1 MNPTIKSQLHLGA
14 SMYVPTTREVRNLV
28 EIASGE
34 KYPELRSVIFCTE
47 DAVREDELN
56 AAMENLKQALR
67 KFPEGGDQRPMRF
80 IRVRSPHVLG
90 RCLGFKGIEKVDGFV
105 LPKVTAR
112 TLPSYLGEL
121 ADASR
126 FSLMPT
132 LETCEVFDPKKRA
145 GLRDILMEEKVKPRI
160 LCLRIGG
167 NDLLHCLSLRR
178 PKDRTIYD
186 TPIGKLIGDLAR
198 EFIPAGFGL
207 TAPVFELT
215 CESFRPLLE
224 EEIRQDLA
232 HGLFGKTAI
241 HPNQIPVIEAMYRV
255 DEQDLEEARHIVKDD
270 APAVFKMGGRMCE
283 PTTHSRW
290 ARRMIAQAE
299 IYGTR

>member
-1 MNPTIKSQLHLGA
+1 MNSTVKSQLHLGA
-14 SMYVPTTREVRNLV
+14 SMYVPTTRDVRNLV

-67 KFPEGGDQRPMRF
+67 KFPEGGDKRPLIF

-132 LETCEVFDPKKRA
+132 LETCEVLDPKKRA
-145 GLRDILMEEKVKPRI
+145 SLRDILIEEKVKPRI

-167 NDLLHCLSLRR
+167 NDLLRCLNLRR

-186 TPIGKLIGDLAR
+186 TPIG
-198 EFIPAGFGL
+198 
-207 TAPVFELT
+207 
-215 CESFRPLLE
+215 
-224 EEIRQDLA
+224 
-232 HGLFGKTAI
+232 
-241 HPNQIPVIEAMYRV
+241 N
-255 DEQDLEEARHIVKDD
+255 
-270 APAVFKMGGRMCE
+270 
-283 PTTHSRW
+283 
-290 ARRMIAQAE
+290 
-299 IYGTR
+299 